1 MRTMPARLGERST
14 RRAAP
19 DGGPPPAPAAVAGG
33 EPRSLRIAMVGTGPR
48 GIAVLERL
56 GARLAARPPARPVE
70 VLVLDTVQ
78 VGCGRIWRT
87 NQPEHLL
94 MNTPAGEVTMFSGPP
109 ALRPSGRQSGHGL
122 TQRPASGSGGG
133 RP

>member
-1 MRTMPARLGERST
+1 
-14 RRAAP
+14 
-19 DGGPPPAPAAVAGG
+19 
-33 EPRSLRIAMVGTGPR
+33 MVGTGPR

-109 ALRPSGRQSGHGL
+109 DVSRDTG
-122 TQRPASGSGGG
+122 
-133 RP
+133 